1 MTTLTARYTSIGFT
15 GARCE
20 RTFVHLATEKGEIR
34 AYLTKP
40 EQENVLSSHAIGKL
54 FQVTLGPERANG
66 HIVEADLHQAVPA

>member
-1 MTTLTARYTSIGFT
+1 MTTLIARYNSIGFT

-40 EQENVLSSHAIGKL
+40 EQDAVLSSHAIGKT
-54 FQVTLGPERANG
+54 FQVTLGPERKNG
-66 HIVEADLHQAVPA
+66 HIVEADLRHAVPA